1 MFAFTARSNPDLSLF
16 TFKIKNITKCKK
28 ESYGTR
34 ETEFLILF
42 FLQITRASC
51 LGSLET
57 VGIVDDCP
65 VSEEEWKKAAVMKN
79 CSAYASQCDKPDRFV
94 YHCVINTF
102 LNETLEVCAYGK
114 TILLG
119 KNQFR
124 MLKCL
129 RSIRDHWNI
138 LYYILE
144 SRTQIPKTTLT
155 QCHRVVK
162 EITKSGLVLL
172 LLSNIRKETLKI

>member
-1 MFAFTARSNPDLSLF
+1 
-16 TFKIKNITKCKK
+16 
-28 ESYGTR
+28 
-34 ETEFLILF
+34 
-42 FLQITRASC
+42 
-51 LGSLET
+51 
-57 VGIVDDCP
+57 
-65 VSEEEWKKAAVMKN
+65 MKN

-119 KNQFR
+119 KNQFC
-124 MLKCL
+124 MLKSL

-162 EITKSGLVLL
+162 EITNSGLVLL
-172 LLSNIRKETLKI
+172 LLLNIRKETKKTCK